1 MNWGFLAAA
10 ILFNVAGNL
19 LMKKFALDH
28 SIKGIL
34 SYANPIFV
42 IGGVMFG
49 INLVLYA
56 RAVQSIPLVVAYPV
70 LVGASILLVALAATL
85 LFSEKLTPSMMGG
98 MALISVGLVLLTKG

>member
-28 SIKGIL
+28 PIKGVL
-34 SYANPIFV
+34 SYANPFFL
-42 IGGVMFG
+42 IGGALFG

-56 RAVQSIPLVVAYPV
+56 KAVQSIPLVVAYPI
-70 LVGASILLVALAATL
+70 LVGTSILLVALAATL
-85 LFSEKLTPSMMGG
+85 FFAEKVTPSMIGG
-98 MALISVGLVLLTKG
+98 MVLIFSGMVLLMKG